1 MDFSEPMEQK
11 ESGVP
16 CPSCGSINQKMFA
29 GEVDIH
35 FSGLG
40 NVNKR
45 PVVMHPVLLVC
56 LNCGRTEFVISEE
69 DLNPLRAE

>member
-1 MDFSEPMEQK
+1 
-11 ESGVP
+11 
-16 CPSCGSINQKMFA
+16 MFA